1 MRSRETE
8 FCVCERER
16 YFTTRVIARETYEGT
31 QDISRERESVCERH
45 TREQWRNMR
54 PWETEFVFVCEK
66 EILKR
71 KSRRFSYLRSER
83 HLCMRGVR
91 VAHMG
96 IVERNETPG
105 DKVLCLCERKRFHME
120 NHS

>member
-1 MRSRETE
+1 MREHKI
-8 FCVCERER
+8 
-16 YFTTRVIARETYEGT
+16 YLG
-31 QDISRERESVCERH
+31 RESVCERH

-54 PWETEFVFVCEK
+54 PWKTEFVFVCEK
-66 EILKR
+66 EIFKR

-105 DKVLCLCERKRFHME
+105 DKVLCLRERKRFHME

>member
-1 MRSRETE
+1 
-8 FCVCERER
+8 
-16 YFTTRVIARETYEGT
+16 
-31 QDISRERESVCERH
+31 
-45 TREQWRNMR
+45 MR
-54 PWETEFVFVCEK
+54 PWEIEFVFVCEK
-66 EILKR
+66 EIFKR

-105 DKVLCLCERKRFHME
+105 DKVLCLCEKEIPHGE
-120 NHS
+120 S

>member
-1 MRSRETE
+1 MRECKISLGREGV
-8 FCVCERER
+8 F
-16 YFTTRVIARETYEGT
+16 
-31 QDISRERESVCERH
+31 ERH

>member
-1 MRSRETE
+1 ME

-16 YFTTRVIARETYEGT
+16 YFTTRVIARETYDGT
-31 QDISRERESVCERH
+31 QDISRERECVCERH

-71 KSRRFSYLRSER
+71 KSLWFSYLRSER

-91 VAHMG
+91 VARIG

-105 DKVLCLCERKRFHME
+105 DKVLCLCESKRFYME

>member
-1 MRSRETE
+1 M
-8 FCVCERER
+8 RER
-16 YFTTRVIARETYEGT
+16 KISLGREG
-31 QDISRERESVCERH
+31 VFERH

-66 EILKR
+66 EIL
-71 KSRRFSYLRSER
+71 
-83 HLCMRGVR
+83 RGVR

>member
-1 MRSRETE
+1 M
-8 FCVCERER
+8 
-16 YFTTRVIARETYEGT
+16 
-31 QDISRERESVCERH
+31 CERH

-54 PWETEFVFVCEK
+54 PWETEFVFLCEK
-66 EILKR
+66 EIFKR

>member
-1 MRSRETE
+1 MTTYKRTMEKYETRETE
-8 FCVCERER
+8 F
-16 YFTTRVIARETYEGT
+16 A
-31 QDISRERESVCERH
+31 
-45 TREQWRNMR
+45 
-54 PWETEFVFVCEK
+54 FVCEK

-71 KSRRFSYLRSER
+71 KSRRVSYLRSEI

-105 DKVLCLCERKRFHME
+105 DKILCLCERKRFIWRIIVRDT
-120 NHS
+120 